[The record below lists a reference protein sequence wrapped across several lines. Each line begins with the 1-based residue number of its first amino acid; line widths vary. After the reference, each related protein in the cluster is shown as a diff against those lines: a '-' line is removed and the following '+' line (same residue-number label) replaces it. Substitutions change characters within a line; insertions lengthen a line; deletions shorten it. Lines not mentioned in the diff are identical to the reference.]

1 MSNREFR
8 THESYEAESITRNM
22 IPDFLRSKG
31 FHKVRDDRK
40 LHGATES
47 QVIHATSSSG
57 DQLTMR
63 VKLCWRPRNKK
74 KTYSAVQLLAKIK
87 NGDWKGTLQQFVD
100 RARRDSTTHFLLVQR
115 EDQEITFAALVPISE
130 LLTIWWAQHDLSAS
144 LIKLEKLGRRKK
156 NHAMNGSSPTLWL
169 HDPEAPGVTAALW
182 NQPGVLDI
190 VQMKPSNVS
199 EQEEK
204 DDTYDDI
211 PGLDYSLFG
220 SDGAEKIVTT
230 RSYVKRDQRV
240 RKAVLQRAKGQCERE
255 GCRAHRHYSGFLDVH
270 HILGVEKSDRF
281 WNCIAVCPNCHR
293 EAHTAPNRDQINL
306 DMLNLVIK
314 FKDRNVSCASA

>member
-8 THESYEAESITRNM
+8 THESHEAETITRNM
-22 IPDFLRSKG
+22 LPDFLRSRG
-31 FHKVRDDRK
+31 FRNVRDDRK

-47 QVIHATSSSG
+47 QMIHASNSNG
-57 DQLTMR
+57 EQLTMR
-63 VKLCWRPRNKK
+63 VKLCWRPRNNK

-100 RARRDSTTHFLLVQR
+100 RARRDGTTHFLLVQR
-115 EDQEITFAALVPISE
+115 ENQAITFAALVPISE
-130 LLTIWWAQHDLSAS
+130 LLTIWWAQHDLSTS
-144 LIKLEKLGRRKK
+144 LIKQGELGRRKK

-169 HDPEAPGVTAALW
+169 HDPEAPLVTAALW
-182 NQPGVLDI
+182 DHPGVLDL
-190 VQMKPSNVS
+190 VQIKQIDVD
-199 EQEEK
+199 EKQEK

-211 PGLDYSLFG
+211 PGLDYNLFG
-220 SDGAEKIVTT
+220 SDGAEVLVTT

-240 RKAVLQRAKGQCERE
+240 RKAVLQRASGKCERE
-255 GCRAHRHYSGFLDVH
+255 GCRAHRDYPGFLDVH

-314 FKDRNVSCASA
+314 FKNRRMSSASA